1 MFRTNKTRRCL
12 NTCLATCHRYMDKD
26 RLAQG
31 LGLHGHSIVNEKA
44 PDDAAMMSASRPAAV
59 QFSLGLTDQGRITA
73 PDLELDVLPLIT
85 LLRRPEAFLNDHIR
99 LFLH

>member
-1 MFRTNKTRRCL
+1 
-12 NTCLATCHRYMDKD
+12 MDKD

-59 QFSLGLTDQGRITA
+59 QFRLGLTDQSHITA
-73 PDLELDVLPLIT
+73 TNLELDMLPLIT
-85 LLRRPEAFLNDHIR
+85 LFLRPEAFLNHLIR